1 VDNKVFEILIALY
14 FIFAFIG
21 GILKNKKKERAKAAR
36 RAIVP
41 ASDSVSR
48 DEIKAKRNRDT
59 EEMLNKLLGVKLP
72 KPPDNADFEEKISEK
87 FIQPENAEDLPT
99 WNPEDEFK
107 DKEEVLD
114 GIPPEK
120 TNDPLAE
127 KYRPKTS
134 SSEFREPALL
144 DEIDYGD
151 SSYKT
156 VTQSFYSRDLIK
168 KLKNP
173 ATLKET
179 ILLAE
184 IIGKPK
190 ALRRNG

>member
-1 VDNKVFEILIALY
+1 MDNKVFEILIALY

-21 GILKNKKKERAKAAR
+21 GILKKKKKEREKAAR

-59 EEMLNKLLGVKLP
+59 EEMLNKLLGVQIKQ
-72 KPPDNADFEEKISEK
+72 PPDDTDFEEEITEK
-87 FIQPENAEDLPT
+87 FIQPENAEELPT
-99 WNPEDEFK
+99 WDPEDEFK
-107 DKEEVLD
+107 EEED
-114 GIPPEK
+114 FEGISPEK
-120 TNDPLAE
+120 INDPLAE

-134 SSEFREPALL
+134 SSEFREPTLL
-144 DEIDYGD
+144 DEVNFGN
-151 SSYKT
+151 SSYRII
-156 VTQSFYSRDLIK
+156 TQSSYSRNLIK

-173 ATLKET
+173 ATLKEA

>member
-1 VDNKVFEILIALY
+1 MDNKVFEILIAIY

-21 GILKNKKKERAKAAR
+21 GILKKKKKEREKAAR

-41 ASDSVSR
+41 DGESVSR
-48 DEIKAKRNRDT
+48 DELKAKRNRDT
-59 EEMLNKLLGVKLP
+59 QEMLNKLLGVQIP
-72 KPPDNADFEEKISEK
+72 QPSDDSDFEEEITEE
-87 FIQPENAEDLPT
+87 FIRPENTEELPT

-107 DKEEVLD
+107 GKEEVFE

-127 KYRPKTS
+127 KYRPKTG

-144 DEIDYGD
+144 DEDDFGH
-151 SSYKT
+151 SSYTT
-156 VTQSFYSRDLIK
+156 VYQSSYSWDLIK

-173 ATLKET
+173 ATLKEA

>member
-1 VDNKVFEILIALY
+1 MDNKVFEILIALY

-21 GILKNKKKERAKAAR
+21 GILKKKKKEREKAAR

-41 ASDSVSR
+41 APDSVSR

-59 EEMLNKLLGVKLP
+59 QEMLNKLLGVQISQP
-72 KPPDNADFEEKISEK
+72 SDDSDFEDEITEK
-87 FIQPENAEDLPT
+87 FIQPENAEEFST
-99 WNPEDEFK
+99 WDPEDEFK
-107 DKEEVLD
+107 EEEEFFE
-114 GIPPEK
+114 GIPAGR
-120 TNDPLAE
+120 TSDPLAE
-127 KYRPKTS
+127 KYRPETRA
-134 SSEFREPALL
+134 SEFREPTLV
-144 DEIDYGD
+144 DEVDFGN
-151 SSYKT
+151 SSYRII
-156 VTQSFYSRDLIK
+156 TQSSYSRELIK

-173 ATLKET
+173 AKLKEA